1 VLDAETFAQS
11 VADVGRVLDA
21 LGVAVIAVCAVA
33 QLTRYVRALARHRG
47 ETVYR
52 SVRAGVGRGVLLGL
66 EVLVAGDIVR
76 TVGAN
81 PTLESWT
88 ILASIVGIRSF
99 LSFTIGV
106 ETEGHWPWSPGPA
119 AIGEQ

>member
-1 VLDAETFAQS
+1 MDAETFAQS
-11 VADVGRVLDA
+11 VSDVGRVLDA
-21 LGVAVIAVCAVA
+21 LGVAVIAVCAVV
-33 QLTRYVRALARHRG
+33 QLTRYVLALARHRG
-47 ETVYR
+47 EAIYR
-52 SVRAGVGRGVLLGL
+52 SIRAGVGRGVLLGL

-81 PTLESWT
+81 PTLESLA

-106 ETEGHWPWSPGPA
+106 ETEGHWPWNPGPA
-119 AIGEQ
+119 AIGER